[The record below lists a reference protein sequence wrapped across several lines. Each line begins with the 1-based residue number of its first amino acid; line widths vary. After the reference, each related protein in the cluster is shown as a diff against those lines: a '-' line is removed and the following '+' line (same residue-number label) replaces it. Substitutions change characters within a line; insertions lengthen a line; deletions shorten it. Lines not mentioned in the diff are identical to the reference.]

1 MPVQTMQS
9 IAEHSL
15 FKAAL
20 PIICAA
26 LIGSITWIF
35 VTVMDLDK
43 VLHRVE
49 QSEIPQINADLANGY
64 KKIEELENE
73 VEKIKNE
80 DIYLKI
86 SSNENKT
93 KHNKLV
99 SQINYYEAEIKKINI
114 HHDKIIWQ
122 GKINRQII
130 GALG

>member
-1 MPVQTMQS
+1 MPVQTMQY

-49 QSEIPQINADLANGY
+49 QSEIPQINKDIADGY
-64 KKIEELENE
+64 KKLDELE
-73 VEKIKNE
+73 KQMTDLRIKYAE
-80 DIYLKI
+80 LA
-86 SSNENKT
+86 SPG
-93 KHNKLV
+93 HPAAR
-99 SQINYYEAEIKKINI
+99 QPYYPKR
-114 HHDKIIWQ
+114 D
-122 GKINRQII
+122 
-130 GALG
+130 

>member
-49 QSEIPQINADLANGY
+49 ESEIPQINADVAKGY
-64 KKIEELENE
+64 NKLDELEKQMTE
-73 VEKIKNE
+73 LRIKYAE
-80 DIYLKI
+80 L
-86 SSNENKT
+86 SSPG
-93 KHNKLV
+93 HP
-99 SQINYYEAEIKKINI
+99 A
-114 HHDKIIWQ
+114 
-122 GKINRQII
+122 R
-130 GALG
+130 

>member
-1 MPVQTMQS
+1 MVLYVFSLGNVCCNCGVSHSKYCLNLINGNKMPVQTMQN

-49 QSEIPQINADLANGY
+49 QSEIPQINKDIADGY
-64 KKIEELENE
+64 KKLDELE
-73 VEKIKNE
+73 KQMTDLRIKYAE
-80 DIYLKI
+80 L
-86 SSNENKT
+86 SSPG
-93 KHNKLV
+93 HPAR
-99 SQINYYEAEIKKINI
+99 QPYYPKR
-114 HHDKIIWQ
+114 D
-122 GKINRQII
+122 
-130 GALG
+130 

>member
-20 PIICAA
+20 PLICAA

-49 QSEIPQINADLANGY
+49 ESEIPQINADLANGY
-64 KKIEELENE
+64 KKIEELEKLMTDLRIRYAE
-73 VEKIKNE
+73 FASPGHPSRQPY
-80 DIYLKI
+80 YLDRD
-86 SSNENKT
+86 N
-93 KHNKLV
+93 
-99 SQINYYEAEIKKINI
+99 
-114 HHDKIIWQ
+114 
-122 GKINRQII
+122 
-130 GALG
+130 